1 MENRKGYIMATNTK
15 GRNSRGKSAEH
26 RDTRARRDSGKTRES
41 REVRDSR
48 ERRAS
53 RDTRESRE
61 SHARR
66 ERREREAVYEEP
78 RMSRREMK
86 KKKQAKRKKKMI
98 AILAAE
104 AVLIV
109 VLGVFVWGLGKLDK
123 FQNLGVDADDINMN
137 EDIDEATAE
146 LLKGYTNIALF
157 GIDTRKIGDLGAG
170 NRSDTMIIAS
180 INNETKEVRL
190 MSVYRDTYMNR
201 ADDTYG
207 KCNAAY
213 KSGGP
218 KQAMEMLNTC
228 LDLNIQYYVSV
239 DFVALIKTIDL
250 LGGLEID
257 VQESEWQ
264 YVNSYMYETT
274 EISEDYLDHYSPFL
288 EGPGLQTLDGL
299 QATSYCR
306 IRATAGDDFRR
317 TERQREVIG
326 KIVDKAKTAGIGTID
341 DIIDEVFPLVAT
353 NIPKSTMIGMAASMM
368 NYELGESSGF
378 PSIRETGKVNKQSV
392 VIPADLEANVK
403 ELHRFLFDEEDY
415 FPSPTVIKISDKIT
429 ADTGVTAKA
438 ADGQ

>member
-1 MENRKGYIMATNTK
+1 MATNTK

-26 RDTRARRDSGKTRES
+26 RDTRVRRDSGKTRES
-41 REVRDSR
+41 REARDSR

-86 KKKQAKRKKKMI
+86 RKKQAKRKKKMI

-137 EDIDEATAE
+137 EDIDAATAE
-146 LLKGYTNIALF
+146 LLKGYTNVALF

-228 LDLNIQYYVSV
+228 LDLNIQYYVSI

-326 KIVDKAKTAGIGTID
+326 KIVDKAKTAGIGTIN

-353 NIPKSTMIGMAASMM
+353 NIPKTTMIGMAASMM

-415 FPSPTVIKISDKIT
+415 FRLRPLSRSAIRLRQIRE
-429 ADTGVTAKA
+429 
-438 ADGQ
+438 

>member
-1 MENRKGYIMATNTK
+1 MATNTK

-26 RDTRARRDSGKTRES
+26 RDTRVRRDSGKTRES
-41 REVRDSR
+41 REARDSR

-86 KKKQAKRKKKMI
+86 RKKQAKRKKKMI

-137 EDIDEATAE
+137 EDIDAATAE
-146 LLKGYTNIALF
+146 LLKGYTNVALF

-326 KIVDKAKTAGIGTID
+326 KIVDKAKTAGIGTIN

-353 NIPKSTMIGMAASMM
+353 NIPKTTMIGMAASMM

>member
-1 MENRKGYIMATNTK
+1 MATNTK

-26 RDTRARRDSGKTRES
+26 RDTRVRRDSGKTRES
-41 REVRDSR
+41 REARDSR

-86 KKKQAKRKKKMI
+86 RKKQAKRKKKMI

-137 EDIDEATAE
+137 EDIDAATAE
-146 LLKGYTNIALF
+146 LLKGYTNVALF

-228 LDLNIQYYVSV
+228 LDLNIQYYVSI

-326 KIVDKAKTAGIGTID
+326 KIVDKAKTAGIGTIN

-353 NIPKSTMIGMAASMM
+353 NIPKTTMIGMAASMM